1 MKLKK
6 EDYDFMVKHVPEIE
20 EYAEN
25 KTEDARF
32 ILFELSDENFRNI
45 QSDINDSIVA
55 YGMDQ
60 QENLNDIGVKLY
72 QIYDL
77 LPYLDD
83 ENLEYFN
90 E

>member
-6 EDYDFMVKHVPEIE
+6 EDYDFLAKYVPEIE
-20 EYAEN
+20 EYVEN
-25 KTEDARF
+25 KTTDNRF
-32 ILFELSDENFRNI
+32 VQFELDDDNYRNI
-45 QSDINDSIVA
+45 QSDINDSIVE

-60 QENLNDIGVKLY
+60 QDTVNEIGKKLY

-77 LPYLDD
+77 LPYLDEPD
-83 ENLEYFN
+83 LEYFN